1 MDFLFVCLFLLYVC
15 VCSNRICLYQRE
27 ACSMVQPTMC
37 VPWLSPD
44 GDLLAHIAV
53 PFWPVLL
60 SLAPLKTKR
69 IYTVTK
75 SKKYN
80 NDFFNGTE
88 PCIFILFLEEVL
100 RNIFFYRTYIYSK
113 PCFLGFF
120 QYVKKQY
127 RMRTSTSL
135 QFYPEFFLSETKIFS
150 SL

>member
-1 MDFLFVCLFLLYVC
+1 
-15 VCSNRICLYQRE
+15 
-27 ACSMVQPTMC
+27 MVQPTMC

-80 NDFFNGTE
+80 NDF
-88 PCIFILFLEEVL
+88 LMVL
-100 RNIFFYRTYIYSK
+100 NHVFSFYFWKRFYVTYFSI
-113 PCFLGFF
+113 
-120 QYVKKQY
+120 VHI
-127 RMRTSTSL
+127 STANL
-135 QFYPEFFLSETKIFS
+135 VF
-150 SL
+150 